1 MVYLILVLI
10 HVIAVIIFL
19 GNITIAPFWKSQAEK
34 TKERLQILN
43 TWEGIIKADKFFT
56 MPGVVLLLIFG
67 LGGAM
72 HGGFHLVET
81 GWIFWSI
88 ILYTLSGAAFMFK
101 VSPLQKK
108 IVALAKDESN
118 FSWEEYQYLAKQWD
132 IWGSFATITP
142 WISVILMVIKPNI

>member
-34 TKERLQILN
+34 TKERLLILN
-43 TWEGIIKADKFFT
+43 TWEGIIRADKFFT

-72 HGGFHLVET
+72 HGGFPLVET

-88 ILYTLSGAAFMFK
+88 ILYAFSGATFMFK

-132 IWGSFATITP
+132 IWGTFATITP
-142 WISVILMVIKPNI
+142 WVAVILMVIKPNI